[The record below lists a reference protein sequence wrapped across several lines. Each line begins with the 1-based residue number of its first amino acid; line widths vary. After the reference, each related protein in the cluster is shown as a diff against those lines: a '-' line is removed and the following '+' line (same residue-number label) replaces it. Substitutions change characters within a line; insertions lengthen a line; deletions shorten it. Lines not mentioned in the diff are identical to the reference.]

1 MSYVTVKVDVEGACT
16 GIETSESEINSAKE
30 GGEHIIGI
38 SSSSAWTATAS
49 EDWITVTPNSGEGG
63 VAVITI
69 TVSENE
75 GEERTGTVTIVNDNG
90 DVNVIE
96 VNQEGTPSYR
106 RTHLTIEAITAGT
119 LKFNQSTRDLS
130 RTIEYSVDNGITWT
144 EVTSAF
150 GGAIIANLQ
159 AGEKVLLRGDNASY

>member
-30 GGEHIIGI
+30 GGEYIIGI

-90 DVNVIE
+90 DVNVIDIVQTGRLSE
-96 VNQEGTPSYR
+96 Y
-106 RTHLTIEAITAGT
+106 LTIEALSDG
-119 LKFNQSTRDLS
+119 DLLFS
-130 RTIEYSVDNGITWT
+130 YVSEIGQHYKEIEYSIDKN
-144 EVTSAF
+144 
-150 GGAIIANLQ
+150 N
-159 AGEKVLLRGDNASY
+159 